1 MENLLLNYFSLQEI
15 ILLRSDSFFPFL
27 EVLNQLNIG
36 PRFFSKQVFIELS
49 SMFKHIFILKES
61 DPLMLQAGDGLF
73 SFSLISFSKEIC
85 CVSIPLLNLSLPE
98 SLPCLDLFHLQDLI
112 KVHPVSSPL
121 VSLLSSQHLGFN

>member
-85 CVSIPLLNLSLPE
+85 CVSIPLLNLSP
-98 SLPCLDLFHLQDLI
+98 
-112 KVHPVSSPL
+112 
-121 VSLLSSQHLGFN
+121 